1 MKAARIDQLIGN
13 TPLVPLKRLT
23 KAGEAEVWVKLE
35 SFNPAGSVK
44 DRPAL
49 FMIRAAE
56 KEGILKK
63 GGTIIEATSGNTGI
77 ALAMLAAAGGY
88 RAIFVM
94 PDTLSIERRQLLSAY
109 GAEVLLTEGEKG
121 MAGALDAAEDL
132 VARRGYFLPQQFTNI
147 NNVRAH
153 YETTGVEILRDLGG
167 SVDAFVAGVGTG
179 GTITGVGR
187 RLKEKNKNTEIIA
200 VEPQKSPILSGG
212 DPGPHGIQGIGPNFV
227 PQILDRSILDEII
240 PVEDEAAYETA
251 RALAVKE
258 GIFCGISAGANVY
271 AALKI
276 ARRLGAGKRVVTIL
290 PDTGERYLSTVLFT
304 GEGNNA

>member
-1 MKAARIDQLIGN
+1 M
-13 TPLVPLKRLT
+13 PLKRLT